1 MFCLVI
7 DKDNISQFQ
16 NVDDIRRAL
25 NDQIRKQEKEIKE
38 MKAKNK

>member
-16 NVDDIRRAL
+16 NVDDIRKAFQE
-25 NDQIRKQEKEIKE
+25 QIRKQEKDIKE

>member
-25 NDQIRKQEKEIKE
+25 NDQIRKQEEFIKQV
-38 MKAKNK
+38 KTKNK